1 MADVMEFPETV
12 EEFMEGYRITDT
24 EQIYTNGSD
33 LVPIYRMN
41 QWFEHQRSLQ
51 ARQVANDE
59 LVNSISEKLC
69 KFDEFISSYTRVA
82 TDRHIGLYE
91 HWIDCRYDIEKVM
104 SKCNKLNNISLPC
117 GVGDTI
123 YRVDTD
129 PNIDNDSDVKFEAY
143 TVENIVILKDEILFK
158 YDAFDGVICTLDNL
172 ISGTLYLD
180 FYKVFLSEDKANRL
194 LQELRSEK
202 HE

>member
-1 MADVMEFPETV
+1 MKELKTV
-12 EEFMEGYRITDT
+12 
-24 EQIYTNGSD
+24 
-33 LVPIYRMN
+33 
-41 QWFEHQRSLQ
+41 
-51 ARQVANDE
+51 
-59 LVNSISEKLC
+59 ISHILS

-91 HWIDCRYDIEKVM
+91 HWVDCRYDIEKIINM
-104 SKCNKLNNISLPC
+104 FDKLNISLPC

-129 PNIDNDSDVKFEAY
+129 PNINDSDTKFEIY
-143 TVENIVILKDEILFK
+143 TVENIVILGDEILFK

-172 ISGTLYLD
+172 ISGTPYLD
-180 FYKVFLSEDKANRL
+180 FYKVFLSEDEARRL

-202 HE
+202 NE

>member
-1 MADVMEFPETV
+1 MKELKTV
-12 EEFMEGYRITDT
+12 
-24 EQIYTNGSD
+24 
-33 LVPIYRMN
+33 
-41 QWFEHQRSLQ
+41 
-51 ARQVANDE
+51 
-59 LVNSISEKLC
+59 ISHILS

-91 HWIDCRYDIEKVM
+91 HWIDCRYDIEKVVTFA
-104 SKCNKLNNISLPC
+104 NNFFSISLPC
-117 GVGDTI
+117 EVGDKI

-129 PNIDNDSDVKFEAY
+129 PNIDDSDTKFEMY
-143 TVENIVILKDEILFK
+143 TVDNIVILEDEILFK

-172 ISGTLYLD
+172 LSGTLYLD
-180 FYKVFLSEDKANRL
+180 CYKVFLSEDKANRL